1 MTVTFSVVVAT
12 LGRPDDL
19 RRTLAAVRACDPPP
33 LEVIVVDGD
42 EEASARPVAEETG
55 ARWLPSER
63 GLTRQ
68 RNVGVAACTGDVI
81 AFFDDDARP
90 EPNVLGLLAAAYED
104 PSVVGATGY
113 VDEPGRGR
121 WVGKESPLRRLLFQG
136 EEGRFTRFGYPRHL
150 TRVDRAMD
158 VEPMQGCFMTGRR
171 EAVAAV
177 GFDEHLPGYGLAEDE
192 DFSYRLSR
200 RGRIRFLPDAV
211 VHHDNTGFGTR
222 DHRRFGRQVMVNRS
236 YLFRKNFP
244 QTPAT
249 RLQFALLVLVL
260 VAHRIVN
267 REWRGVQGL
276 LEGAWEAW
284 RPGRPRSSP
293 SSP

>member
-1 MTVTFSVVVAT
+1 MSVTFSVVVAT
-12 LGRPDDL
+12 LQRPDDL
-19 RRTLAAVRACDPPP
+19 RRTLAAVLACDPGPR
-33 LEVIVVDGD
+33 EVIVVDGD
-42 EEASARPVAEETG
+42 EAASAKSVADELG
-55 ARWLPSER
+55 VRWLPSER

-81 AFFDDDARP
+81 VFFDDDARP
-90 EPNVLGLLAAAYED
+90 EPDVFALLADAYED
-104 PSVVGATGY
+104 PSVIGATGR
-113 VDEPGRGR
+113 VI
-121 WVGKESPLRRLLFQG
+121 ESYGSRLVAKQSPVRRLLFRG

-150 TRVDRAMD
+150 TRLDREQD
-158 VEPMQGCFMTGRR
+158 VEIMQGCFMTGRR

-192 DFSYRLSR
+192 DFAYRLSR
-200 RGRIRFLPDAV
+200 RGRIRYLPHAV

-244 QTPAT
+244 QTPLT
-249 RLQFALLVLVL
+249 RLQFALLFLVF
-260 VAHRIVN
+260 VAHRVAN

-276 LEGAWEAW
+276 VEGAWEAW
-284 RPGRPRSSP
+284 RPRWTRPP
-293 SSP
+293 PT